1 MKGKISTFISI
12 IAVTV
17 ILAGSL
23 LGCSKEAK
31 ETGKTNAQEENG
43 SSEQIDADGLV
54 VRSSLFHTPAYDT
67 QLYIA
72 KEKGFF
78 EEEFAKDNITL
89 ELTSFANGPA
99 ANEALIAG
107 QIDIAFA
114 IGDQPM
120 ITGIVAGSN
129 ATAIAKLSRQTST
142 QGIYVA
148 ADSDITS
155 VADLKGKGLG
165 VAVGTFTHKCVIGIL
180 EDNGLSEDDVEIA
193 NLLTIN
199 EQIAA
204 LEGGDIAGFASNY
217 STTYEYVKAGTLKQ
231 LVDFTNHPAATYLV
245 VSNDFI
251 KKYPEVTQRLV
262 NVIVRTQQWANENQE
277 EAAKLVAEFTG
288 QNYDAVYELRSRV
301 DFNLAITQE
310 DIKQTENTY
319 KFLLDHDYVSNELE
333 DTSVIFNDS
342 FITKALAEL
351 GK

>member
-1 MKGKISTFISI
+1 M
-12 IAVTV
+12 
-17 ILAGSL
+17 
-23 LGCSKEAK
+23 
-31 ETGKTNAQEENG
+31 
-43 SSEQIDADGLV
+43 
-54 VRSSLFHTPAYDT
+54 
-67 QLYIA
+67 
-72 KEKGFF
+72 
-78 EEEFAKDNITL
+78 
-89 ELTSFANGPA
+89 
-99 ANEALIAG
+99 
-107 QIDIAFA
+107 
-114 IGDQPM
+114 
-120 ITGIVAGSN
+120 
-129 ATAIAKLSRQTST
+129 
-142 QGIYVA
+142 
-148 ADSDITS
+148 
-155 VADLKGKGLG
+155 
-165 VAVGTFTHKCVIGIL
+165 
-180 EDNGLSEDDVEIA
+180 
-193 NLLTIN
+193 
-199 EQIAA
+199 
-204 LEGGDIAGFASNY
+204 
-217 STTYEYVKAGTLKQ
+217 KAGTLKQ